1 MTIRRD
7 WNELPDGA
15 KHAVE
20 RAIGKVSKAVSTPGG
35 RNSELSETLWTDN
48 GPVFCKGISTD
59 SPISYMHRNEITVN
73 PYLPTGLAPRLLWHF
88 EAEGWLLLGFE
99 HVAGQHAD
107 LTPDSSHLPL
117 VAEAVEQINSAAV
130 PPTSAASPR
139 RISGQ
144 WSWAL
149 KREGKFEAPTSSDPW
164 IAAHTPLLAALA
176 DRAPSYMEGSTLI
189 HSDLNPTNF
198 VVSDRARV
206 VDWAWW
212 QTGAAWFDP
221 AYLIIRLI
229 AEGHDPESAEKWA
242 QQFDAFAAAPPDAIT
257 TFAASA
263 VRLWERRFA
272 HTAATEAAR
281 RWVQYRMT

>member
-1 MTIRRD
+1 MTVRRD
-7 WNELPDGA
+7 WNELPEGA
-15 KHAVE
+15 KHAVQ
-20 RAIGKVSKAVSTPGG
+20 RSIGKVSKAVSTPGG

-59 SPISYMHRNEITVN
+59 SPISYMHRNEITIS
-73 PYLPTGLAPRLLWHF
+73 PYLPAELAPPLLWHF
-88 EAEGWLLLGFE
+88 EADGWLLLGFE

-117 VAEAVEQINSAAV
+117 VAEAVRQINSATTAT
-130 PPTSAASPR
+130 PATGAR
-139 RISGQ
+139 RMSDQ
-144 WSWAL
+144 WSRAL
-149 KREGKFEAPTSSDPW
+149 KRESEFDTPTSSDPW
-164 IAAHTPLLAALA
+164 IAEHAPLLAALA
-176 DRAPSYMEGSTLI
+176 DRAPSYMDGSTLI

-198 VVSDRARV
+198 VVFDRARV

-221 AYLIIRLI
+221 AYLVIRLI
-229 AEGHDPESAEKWA
+229 AEGHTPASAEKWA
-242 QQFDAFAAAPPDAIT
+242 QQFNTFATAPPDAIT

-263 VRLWERRFA
+263 VRLWERRFP

-281 RWVQYRMT
+281 RWVRYRMN